1 MSGLDKVRSVSS
13 EPVIAPKIQS
23 EDLYAQTV
31 TTRNLV
37 VEGSAVFS
45 NFEQSFI
52 PTTQTAF
59 RNVIINGDMRVGQ
72 RGIGNNAYT
81 PGGTDFYVYDR
92 WYVNASNNG
101 GGFSLNPPTVD
112 APRGQSFVNSLKINR
127 NFLGSAP
134 STSSSF
140 YYVGQKIEGYYVS
153 QLGYGSNNNLH
164 TLSFWVKSS
173 VAGVYCVSFRNRLLN
188 RSYVAEYTINQTNT
202 WEKKT
207 ITLPAD
213 SSGTWEKTNEIGL
226 RVDFALGSGSNN
238 NTVNPNTW
246 IDGSKIATSNQV
258 NWAAKLDNTFS
269 ITGVQL
275 EPGGVATPFE
285 HRPYDTELALC
296 QRYYQNIV
304 IPAGTTDFNWPI
316 VRESATQAQATI
328 FLPVTL
334 RASPSPVGSNLGRI
348 VCRDTAFS
356 VAAAAVSGIALNTS
370 GGPSLNAV
378 TLRLVHGSIA
388 GTFVYAEWDI
398 LNTTTNYALNSEL

>member
-1 MSGLDKVRSVSS
+1 MSGLDKARNVSS
-13 EPVIAPKIQS
+13 EPVIAPTIQS

-31 TTRNLV
+31 TTRDLV

-45 NFEQSFI
+45 NFEQSFV
-52 PTTQTAF
+52 PTTQTGS
-59 RNVIINGDMRVGQ
+59 RNVIINGDMRVNQ
-72 RGIGNNAYT
+72 RGSGNNSYT
-81 PGGTDFYVYDR
+81 PSGTDFYVYDR
-92 WYVNASNNG
+92 WYVNASNNN
-101 GGFSLNPPTVD
+101 GGFTVRIPVVD
-112 APRGQSFVNSLKINR
+112 APRGQSFVNSLKIDR
-127 NFLGSAP
+127 NFLGSG
-134 STSSSF
+134 SFNSSSF

-173 VAGVYCVSFRNRLLN
+173 VTGVYCVSFRNKLLS
-188 RSYVAEYTINQTNT
+188 RSYVAEYTINQINT

-213 SSGTWEKTNEIGL
+213 SSGTWEKTNDIGL

-238 NTVNPNTW
+238 NANNPNIW
-246 IDGSKIATSNQV
+246 INGSKIATSRQV

-275 EPGGVATPFE
+275 EPGSVATPFE
-285 HRPYDTELALC
+285 HRPYATELALC

-304 IPAGTTDFNWPI
+304 VPSGTSDFNWPV

-328 FLPVTL
+328 FLPVSL
-334 RASPSPVGSNLGRI
+334 RAAPSSLAGSDFGRI
-348 VCRDTAFS
+348 VCRDTAFT
-356 VAAAAVSGIALNTS
+356 VGAAAVSGIALNT
-370 GGPSLNAV
+370 GGPSLNAI

-388 GTFVYAEWDI
+388 GTFVYAEWDR
-398 LNTTTNYALNSEL
+398 LNATGNYALNAEL